1 MRQNDWPSIGAALD
15 DVGCAVTPSVL
26 SAQECRALV
35 ELYDTG
41 RFRKTIDM
49 ARHRFGSGEY
59 RYFERPLPQ
68 LVTRL
73 RAAFWPHLLPIAR
86 DWAERLGRPAPW
98 PDELLTDLASVTIDD
113 FEMTQPELRPID
125 DSLDLVAIA
134 VRP

>member
-1 MRQNDWPSIGAALD
+1 MRRTTPKRLASRVNALDWPSIGAALD

-68 LVTRL
+68 LPPE
-73 RAAFWPHLLPIAR
+73 RARRSRSTSSSRVWRTSLPC
-86 DWAERLGRPAPW
+86 
-98 PDELLTDLASVTIDD
+98 T
-113 FEMTQPELRPID
+113 M
-125 DSLDLVAIA
+125 
-134 VRP
+134 